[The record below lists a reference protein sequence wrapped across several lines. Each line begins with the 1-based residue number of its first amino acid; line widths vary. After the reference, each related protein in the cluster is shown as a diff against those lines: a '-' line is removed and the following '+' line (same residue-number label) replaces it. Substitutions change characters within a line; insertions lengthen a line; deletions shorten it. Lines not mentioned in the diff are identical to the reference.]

1 MKTLLKSKDILI
13 NRLQE
18 ISETGVLDAED
29 ADRKENL
36 HRLFMYPA
44 MRGSC
49 HAECHSSS
57 CYRSCS

>member
-1 MKTLLKSKDILI
+1 MKILLKSKDILI

-36 HRLFMYPA
+36 HR
-44 MRGSC
+44 
-49 HAECHSSS
+49 
-57 CYRSCS
+57 